1 MPPRRDAGL
10 ERQRSLTFAKL
21 FGSAE
26 TPIQDITTSD
36 GTSIWASDGVHLTSP
51 AYRVTARFLMAE
63 LEKADHGDVGE
74 PALKR
79 ARLKKCGPGACA
91 AASKASGQAAAAAA
105 TEDSDSIIL

>member
-36 GTSIWASDGVHLTSP
+36 GTSIWASEGVHLTSP
-51 AYRVTARFLMAE
+51 AYRVAARFLMAE

-79 ARLKKCGPGACA
+79 ARLESVVPAPAPPPVK
-91 AASKASGQAAAAAA
+91 QAAKPLPLPPPK
-105 TEDSDSIIL
+105 IMIQ